1 MLISKILTI
10 RILFLSIRIPKM
22 SIKIP
27 GTSINWRVCQNEVT
41 NPLGKGRLGG
51 VDCEFACAHAM
62 IAKQTF
68 ILHFRHFQHQSLV
81 LEVSEVRVV
90 FLLHKSASFWH
101 FGHQILSKSIV
112 DSEKCR
118 NFAGKNR

>member
-1 MLISKILTI
+1 M
-10 RILFLSIRIPKM
+10 
-22 SIKIP
+22 
-27 GTSINWRVCQNEVT
+27 CQNEVT

-68 ILHFRHFQHQSLV
+68 ILHFRHIQHQTLV

-90 FLLHKSASFWH
+90 FLLHNLVQLRGYLFR
-101 FGHQILSKSIV
+101 QQLSGVPFLPVYSW
-112 DSEKCR
+112 DG
-118 NFAGKNR
+118 FL